1 MLPTGTNC
9 IPDFGEADEEIMEHW
24 RQIQILYAAKAD
36 AINTANLASST
47 ASSTS
52 SNNAVSTMMDIS
64 AANLQRKS
72 DVQEMYNPCYTW

>member
-9 IPDFGEADEEIMEHW
+9 IPDFGEADEEIKE
-24 RQIQILYAAKAD
+24 QIQILYAAKAD